1 MRADY
6 AVYIDEAGDLGINR
20 GTQWFVL
27 TAVVV
32 KKSDESAIRKQIAR
46 VREKLNIGEIHFRR
60 VTDFFKRA
68 YIVRELSGLP
78 FVFINILVDTT
89 KFDPERI
96 PNPQIAYNYMCKY
109 LLQRVSVCLE
119 NCGGAADII
128 LSARGTARDG
138 ELIEYIE
145 QKLLP
150 FPFNEISSERFNK
163 IAAMAAA
170 SRDLLQL
177 ADVCATSMFLSY
189 EINGL
194 GFSAPCFMEMLSKR
208 LFRQNGALYGYGVK
222 FFQRCMMPNRELL
235 NQTKVCAKKER
246 IPGATAT

>member
-6 AVYIDEAGDLGINR
+6 TVYVDEAGDLGINR

-27 TAVVV
+27 TAVIV
-32 KKSDESAIRKQIAR
+32 KKSDEPVIRKQIAQ
-46 VREKLNIGEIHFRR
+46 VREKLNICEIHFRK

-78 FVFINILVDTT
+78 FAFINILVDTA
-89 KFDPERI
+89 KFDSERI
-96 PNPQIAYNYMCKY
+96 PSPLIAYNYMCKY
-109 LLQRVSVCLE
+109 LLQRVSMYLGNRSGV
-119 NCGGAADII
+119 ADII

-138 ELIEYIE
+138 ELIEYIK

-150 FPFNEISSERFNK
+150 FPFNEIPSERFNK
-163 IAAMAAA
+163 ITAMAAA

-177 ADVCATSMFLSY
+177 ADMCATSMFLSN

-194 GFSAPCFMEMLSKR
+194 GFSAPCFMEMLSGH
-208 LFRQNGALYGYGVK
+208 LFRQNGILYGYGVK
-222 FFQRCMMPNRELL
+222 FFQRCMMPDRELL